1 MIILQGLLSVI
12 LFIPHSIFIGMLELS
27 KKVEAITVGR
37 AADITTVALL
47 ISVPLALE
55 ALTGKKLGFALF
67 SMLIIIAMY
76 STMKVWRTEKDISI
90 RKLSRKIWRIYF
102 VLLSVLYAITLL
114 TGTLYHSV
122 NN

>member
-12 LFIPHSIFIGMLELS
+12 LFIPHSIFIGLLALS

-114 TGTLYHSV
+114 IGTLYHSI

>member
-12 LFIPHSIFIGMLELS
+12 LFIPHSIFIGMLALS

-37 AADITTVALL
+37 AADVTTVALL

-67 SMLIIIAMY
+67 SLLIIIAMY
-76 STMKVWRTEKDISI
+76 STIKVWRTEKDIPI
-90 RKLSRKIWRIYF
+90 LKLSRKIWRIYF
-102 VLLSVLYAITLL
+102 VLLSMLYVIAMLV
-114 TGTLYHSV
+114 GTFYHSV
-122 NN
+122 SN